1 MCPSHNSQ
9 KCKVPN
15 SNRDIYYPKI
25 EKEKQVKKL
34 KNLYNK
40 KNHLKDYFSESK
52 YQKVKNRKD
61 SKDSEKSTSHEDIE
75 ENSPKQPYKTNSND
89 FKIKY
94 KTELCKYY
102 EINGNCKYGNNCDYA
117 HGIENLRIKV
127 TNTTSYKTKKC
138 IQFFN
143 NGFCPYGS
151 RCQFAHSIKSNI
163 LNNPYDQNM
172 SYSRIMKIFSIK
184 ENIDNT
190 KNLIEKKRLN
200 IFEQIC
206 PNTCKIKSQMFDDIK
221 NFVKENC
228 KM

>member
-15 SNRDIYYPKI
+15 LNRDIYYPKI

-52 YQKVKNRKD
+52 YQEVKNRKD

-102 EINGNCKYGNNCDYA
+102 EINGNCKYGNNCAYA

-200 IFEQIC
+200 VFEQIC
-206 PNTCKIKSQMFDDIK
+206 PNTFKIKSQMFDDIK

-228 KM
+228 EM